1 MQPLPAK
8 ETAPEQHRDIV
19 VMGASAGGLDP
30 LRSLMADLPPDLN
43 AAGFIVQHF
52 GAQRSFLVDI
62 LREAGPVPVEW
73 AQNGMTIC
81 PGRFLVAP
89 PDYHLLIADGRVALS
104 RGPRENR
111 ARPAIDPLFRTAA
124 RTYNS
129 RVIGVILSGMLS
141 DGTAGFAEVK
151 RHGGFTV
158 VQDPEEA
165 GFSGMPVSA
174 LRHTKVDYCLRVGE
188 IASLLA
194 GLAPSP
200 EAADP
205 PAVGDPLQWPTEE
218 GIRSMNEGY
227 DLKPPRALTCPICG
241 GAVAQ
246 SRENHLPYFTCHIGQ
261 RFAAADF
268 DAAQF
273 QDIEAALERV
283 LRMLNERAAFCG
295 EMAES
300 CRGISGD
307 HAARAWEEAREEVS
321 GRAAVLRQFIE
332 QGWRRPDPNDDG
344 KSQEPGD

>member
-1 MQPLPAK
+1 M
-8 ETAPEQHRDIV
+8 
-19 VMGASAGGLDP
+19 AG
-30 LRSLMADLPPDLN
+30 LPPDLN

-73 AQNGMTIC
+73 AQDGMPIR

-89 PDYHLLIADGRVALS
+89 PDHHVLIADGCVALS

-129 RVIGVILSGMLS
+129 RVVGVILSGMLS
-141 DGTAGFAEVK
+141 DGTVGFAEIK

-165 GFSGMPVSA
+165 QFSGMPVSA
-174 LRHTKVDYCLRVGE
+174 LRHTKVDYCLQVAE
-188 IASLLA
+188 IADLLA
-194 GLAPSP
+194 DLAPRP

-205 PAVGDPLQWPTEE
+205 PAAGDALQWPTEE
-218 GIRSMNEGY
+218 RIRSMNEGY
-227 DLKPPRALTCPICG
+227 DLKTPRALTCPICG

-246 SRENHLPYFTCHIGQ
+246 SRENLLPYFTCHIGH

-300 CRGISGD
+300 CRSMRGD
-307 HAARAWEEAREEVS
+307 HAARAWKEAREEVNS
-321 GRAAVLRQFIE
+321 RAAVLRQFIE

-344 KSQEPGD
+344 KSQEPGG